1 MNAIPFSSTPL
12 IVGIVYALIASAV
25 VLFVAKRALG
35 KHGRRVPYRFM
46 LGLPIV
52 AVFGVIAA
60 FSVMVVDVGHVEV
73 VRVYGNVQERRYDPG
88 VHFII
93 PGSRHDFM
101 HVRRQIFELSSLDPD
116 APVAAGAPAAA
127 ADANRA
133 LALSADR
140 IPLAADITFPFQLN
154 PDFGWKVFS
163 IIGPTYENLL
173 LIPAARAAIREAT
186 AAFSWTDATTT
197 KRADLE
203 ARIHDVF
210 KRLVYDN
217 LTASGFTKD
226 EAPKVFVLMAPQ
238 IRRIAPPRA
247 LLAAVSD
254 RVAAEV
260 NLERQGVLNQI
271 AQSETERRANE
282 GVGVRKLIEELPK
295 GLKPNELRDLLYALA
310 DKQRADSMLKA
321 VEKDQVKVMI
331 MGGNNPVAVPS
342 P

>member
-1 MNAIPFSSTPL
+1 MSVIPFASTPL
-12 IVGIVYALIASAV
+12 IVCIVYALIASFV
-25 VLFVAKRALG
+25 ILFVAKRALG
-35 KHGRRVPYRFM
+35 KHGKAVPFKVM
-46 LGLPIV
+46 IGLPVI
-52 AVFGVIAA
+52 AVLGVIAA

-88 VHFII
+88 VHLIV
-93 PGSRHDFM
+93 PGSRHDYM

-116 APVAAGAPAAA
+116 VPAAAGAAAT
-127 ADANRA
+127 

-140 IPLAADITFPFQLN
+140 IPLAADITFPYQLN

-163 IIGPTYENLL
+163 LIGPGYEGLL
-173 LIPAARAAIREAT
+173 LIPAARAAIREAMAGFT
-186 AAFSWTDATTT
+186 WTDATTT
-197 KRADLE
+197 KRAELE
-203 ARIHDVF
+203 ERIHSVF
-210 KRLVYDN
+210 KQFVFDN
-217 LTASGFTKD
+217 LTGAGFTKE
-226 EAPKVFVLMAPQ
+226 EAPKVFSLMAPQ
-238 IRRIAPPRA
+238 VRRIGPPRA
-247 LLAAVSD
+247 LLAAVSE

-260 NLERQGVLNQI
+260 NLERQGVLNRI
-271 AQSETERRANE
+271 AQSESERRANE